1 MNQRQGFVTC
11 FSWSLIGFAVLN
23 SLSYFVRS
31 AGWGNLFG
39 EARGHVG
46 IGFPWLVW
54 QYESS
59 GVAPLPNSSAI
70 ALNVAIGLL
79 ASAVVTLVFMRLKRP
94 PTSVDRSEIRESP
107 VATGFR
113 MPQFNLRSL
122 FLFTAIA
129 AVLLGAARTSSE
141 LNTALLKVIYLG
153 GPCTIAWVGYL
164 ARCCN
169 SRWQIVLTLSYGS
182 LLVIATGVLAQN
194 TVGIKD
200 FTQGILG
207 IFVCWIPQ
215 FFIMALVARAIEQRR
230 QRKTQHEGNLA

>member
-1 MNQRQGFVTC
+1 MNQRQGFATC
-11 FSWSLIGFAVLN
+11 FTWSLIAFAALN
-23 SLSYFVRS
+23 AISYFVRS

-46 IGFPWLVW
+46 IGFPRLVW

-59 GVAPLPNSSAI
+59 GVAPLPDSSAI
-70 ALNVAIGLL
+70 ALNVAVGLL
-79 ASAVVTLVFMRLKRP
+79 ASAVVAAVFMRLNRP
-94 PTSVDRSEIRESP
+94 SASVDQSESHEST
-107 VATGFR
+107 VASGFR

-122 FLFTAIA
+122 FLFTAIT

-141 LNTALLKVIYLG
+141 LNPALLKVIYLG

-169 SRWQIVLTLSYGS
+169 VRWQVVLTLSYGA
-182 LLVIATGVLAQN
+182 LLVIASGVLAQN
-194 TVGIKD
+194 AAGIND

-207 IFVCWIPQ
+207 MFVCWIPQ
-215 FFIMALVARAIEQRR
+215 FFIMALIARVFEQRR
-230 QRKTQHEGNLA
+230 QRNTQHEGNLA

>member
-1 MNQRQGFVTC
+1 MNMRRRFLAC
-11 FSWSLIGFAVLN
+11 FTWSLIAFAVLN

-39 EARGHVG
+39 EARGYVG

-59 GVAPLPNSSAI
+59 GVAPLPDSSAI
-70 ALNVAIGLL
+70 AQNVAIGLL
-79 ASAVVTLVFMRLKRP
+79 ASAVVSLVFMRLNRP
-94 PTSVDRSEIRESP
+94 SASVDRSEPHEPS
-107 VATGFR
+107 VASGFR
-113 MPQFNLRSL
+113 MSQFNLRSL
-122 FLFTAIA
+122 FLFTAIT

-141 LNTALLKVIYLG
+141 LNPALLKVIYLG

-169 SRWQIVLTLSYGS
+169 VRWQVVLTLSYGS
-182 LLVIATGVLAQN
+182 LLVIATGVLSQHA
-194 TVGIKD
+194 VGIND

-215 FFIMALVARAIEQRR
+215 FFILALIARVFEQRR
-230 QRKTQHEGNLA
+230 QRYRQGEGDLA